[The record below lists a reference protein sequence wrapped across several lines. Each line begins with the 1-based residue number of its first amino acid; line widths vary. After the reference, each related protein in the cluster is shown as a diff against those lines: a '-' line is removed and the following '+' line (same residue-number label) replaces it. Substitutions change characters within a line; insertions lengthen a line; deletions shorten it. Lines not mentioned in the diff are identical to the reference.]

1 MSGVSESIN
10 FLFNVLICGSFRFQQ
25 KNETTIQS
33 RKKSDIIDLMQITDK
48 LTLATTILVWK
59 FYTSIV
65 MDVYLR
71 MCVITTGNV

>member
-25 KNETTIQS
+25 KNDTTIQS

-48 LTLATTILVWK
+48 LTLATTILV
-59 FYTSIV
+59 
-65 MDVYLR
+65 
-71 MCVITTGNV
+71 